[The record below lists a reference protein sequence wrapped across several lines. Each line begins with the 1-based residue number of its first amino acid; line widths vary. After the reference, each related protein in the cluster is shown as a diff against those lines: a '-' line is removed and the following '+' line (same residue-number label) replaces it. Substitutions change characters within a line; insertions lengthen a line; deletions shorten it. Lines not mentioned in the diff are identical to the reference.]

1 MKNKIICSLVVV
13 FLLSMA
19 VLPASGAIYILKE
32 KEDIDGILNSG
43 YEVKMFFIGRI
54 DDLIIDEQQTS
65 FYPIN
70 VFIIAI
76 QKYDE
81 TTTSYI
87 GRIKSTSQ
95 RFYLSNDYDFK
106 GILTL
111 RFICGGFRYEEHG
124 PDVPSIL
131 FTKTDTDEINRLTV
145 VSVDPVDVLWSDIR
159 LLVDGEACNHGN
171 SGTVKAGDIIDLT
184 SIAGTGEYTVSII
197 HIPTNTLI
205 GVYEFTGA
213 EISITFVQDEEN
225 HTLTVVAVIPD
236 NIRWDDLRIEHEGS
250 VIIII
255 ISDDGD
261 GFVDAGEG
269 IFSLYGLV
277 EIFYEPTDTLIG
289 SWEFSEMPPIIS
301 FTQDE
306 EDHSLTV
313 VAVIPDDIFWDD
325 IRVEHEG
332 IMTGFQ
338 DDGDGIV
345 EAGEMILC
353 VYGHTEIYYK
363 PTNTLIATFEFPQL
377 TPQIIFMQ
385 DEEDHMLTVVSIGI
399 YPDDVLWGDL
409 RIEHEGAFII
419 IGDDF
424 DGVVEV
430 GEIIGNLFGHV
441 EIYYEPT
448 GDIIAEFEF
457 P

>member
-1 MKNKIICSLVVV
+1 MVIKMKNKILCSLIVV

-32 KEDIDGILNSG
+32 KEDIDEILNSG

-95 RFYLSNDYDFK
+95 RFYLPNNYDFK

-124 PDVPSIL
+124 PDVPSIS
-131 FTKTDTDEINRLTV
+131 FTKTDTDEINQLTV
-145 VSVDPVDVLWSDIR
+145 VSVDPVDVLWPDIR
-159 LLVDGEACNHGN
+159 LLVDGEARNHGN

-213 EISITFVQDEEN
+213 EISITFVQDEKD
-225 HTLTVVAVIPD
+225 HSLTVVAVIPD

-250 VIIII
+250 VIII
-255 ISDDGD
+255 SDDDGD
-261 GFVDAGEG
+261 GFVD
-269 IFSLYGLV
+269 
-277 EIFYEPTDTLIG
+277 
-289 SWEFSEMPPIIS
+289 
-301 FTQDE
+301 
-306 EDHSLTV
+306 
-313 VAVIPDDIFWDD
+313 
-325 IRVEHEG
+325 
-332 IMTGFQ
+332 
-338 DDGDGIV
+338 
-345 EAGEMILC
+345 AGEMILC

-363 PTNTLIATFEFPQL
+363 PTNTLIATFEFP
-377 TPQIIFMQ
+377 
-385 DEEDHMLTVVSIGI
+385 
-399 YPDDVLWGDL
+399 
-409 RIEHEGAFII
+409 
-419 IGDDF
+419 
-424 DGVVEV
+424 
-430 GEIIGNLFGHV
+430 
-441 EIYYEPT
+441 
-448 GDIIAEFEF
+448 
-457 P
+457 